1 MEKQNILGRLFKPTE
16 TSATES
22 KAEPTIT
29 EPIEPTE
36 PTENNQ
42 EENQEGKDEG
52 EQKSSFTVEDW
63 EQFIQS
69 PEGMKLLQPKLDRYF
84 TKGLETWKQNNLE
97 KIVNQEIQKRN
108 PTDPKEREIQQL
120 KKDFENMQ
128 KVNQAMK
135 FCEEFRLPVEMS
147 EFLVKDTPEATKKA
161 VQSVRNYLNK
171 SIDLLVRL
179 EVDNRFKQTGKIV
192 SSGEKLTLTKED
204 LAKMDYAERAE
215 LYTRNPDLFHRL
227 NR

>member
-1 MEKQNILGRLFKPTE
+1 MEKQNILGRLFKQEQEPT
-16 TSATES
+16 
-22 KAEPTIT
+22 EPTIT

-97 KIVNQEIQKRN
+97 KIVNQEIEKRN
-108 PTDPKEREIQQL
+108 PTDPVQRELLETKKQMERM
-120 KKDFENMQ
+120 KS
-128 KVNQAMK
+128 QAETMK
-135 FCEEFRLPVEMS
+135 FLEEVKLPI
-147 EFLVKDTPEATKKA
+147 EFAEFITRETPEATKKA
-161 VQSVRNYLNK
+161 VESVKNYLNR
-171 SIDLLVRL
+171 SINLLVKI
-179 EVDNRFKQTGKIV
+179 EVDSRFKQ
-192 SSGEKLTLTKED
+192 SGTTVNAGNQQAITKED
-204 LAKMDYAERAE
+204 LARMDYSERAE
-215 LYTRNPDLFHRL
+215 LYTRNPDLFYRL
-227 NR
+227 TR